1 MQDEASRRRMRVLGH
16 LPLTATFRLC
26 EVDLSGE
33 TTLVAAQREGG
44 PKDVLRLPAFQ
55 LAGQLHGFPTAH
67 HIIAPHGPALPTT
80 APAGLLP
87 PEALAPFGEELAAR
101 EKRRAQRAKQEAR
114 RLKAER
120 ATAAAA
126 AAAAANTGLS
136 AAELRAMPLP
146 SASLL
151 PAGLDAAVVED
162 AAASAAVAAEGE
174 AEAGSPQSEPARAP
188 PQPGVSF
195 AAIARDGFAA
205 TGPTLASSARPA
217 TSPTASAAPRGAWGP
232 KPATPAGPAAWG
244 PSAGGSGSHGEAAA
258 AGLAGLQLGASPA
271 AGGKGK
277 GKKVVLFGGPQRKY

>member
-1 MQDEASRRRMRVLGH
+1 MLGQ
-16 LPLTATFRLC
+16 PSYKLC
-26 EVDLSGE
+26 TS
-33 TTLVAAQREGG
+33 T
-44 PKDVLRLPAFQ
+44 
-55 LAGQLHGFPTAH
+55 H
-67 HIIAPHGPALPTT
+67 
-80 APAGLLP
+80 PAGLLP
-87 PEALAPFGEELAAR
+87 PEALAPFADELTAR

-120 ATAAAA
+120 AAAAAA

-136 AAELRAMPLP
+136 VAELRAMPLP

-151 PAGLDAAVVED
+151 PTGLHAAVVED
-162 AAASAAVAAEGE
+162 AAVFAAVAAEGE
-174 AEAGSPQSEPARAP
+174 ADAGSPPSEAPRAP

-205 TGPTLASSARPA
+205 TGPSLGTSAGA
-217 TSPTASAAPRGAWGP
+217 AASPTAASAPRGAWGP
-232 KPATPAGPAAWG
+232 KPAAPAAPAAWG
-244 PSAGGSGSHGEAAA
+244 PAAAGGGGQGDAAA